1 MGKTSFVSIMLW
13 KAFIVASLVVFKER
27 SKYLSQTSISA
38 SVHYEV
44 DWGVERVRIPDIL
57 WMHSKPRNI
66 ILVTADWAGVTMT
79 RQWSAGVV
87 QSCCNHYQWSN
98 VMWWENSFSIPSIC
112 YTDHSHCIEVFTWT
126 LSDEVV
132 SSSCRYEW
140 EAERSWSRSC
150 VCAVLWIVLILSID
164 TRHASDIWL
173 FLMILYKITST
184 FCYRHFHTLTIC

>member
-1 MGKTSFVSIMLW
+1 M
-13 KAFIVASLVVFKER
+13 VFKER
-27 SKYLSQTSISA
+27 SKYWSQTFNFCVGSL
-38 SVHYEV
+38 
-44 DWGVERVRIPDIL
+44 WGWLGVERVRIPDIL

-87 QSCCNHYQWSN
+87 QSCSNHYQWST

-112 YTDHSHCIEVFTWT
+112 YTDHSHCSEVFTWT

-150 VCAVLWIVLILSID
+150 VRCCELYWYWVLTPDMQVLFDNVWWYCTKLLA
-164 TRHASDIWL
+164 H
-173 FLMILYKITST
+173 FLRQKCPL
-184 FCYRHFHTLTIC
+184 HFHTLTIW